1 MDMPSR
7 AVSDTRGSPGN
18 IGSGATPLR
27 VNGQQVDNELVSSS
41 QLPTNLDEQ
50 PLPLSGTVLFR
61 SVLAGFVA
69 GTLIGAAIGSLAAAA
84 PLDMLYFGVV
94 GAAIG
99 AIYGTPVGMVLGVF
113 MAVWFKV
120 SNPHRAT
127 VRITVTAVSIAVS
140 AVMLAWSWPEGGFNV
155 QYLTIP
161 LIGAT
166 TWFGLAIV
174 LKPSRPDAREDHP
187 KSDHGQ
193 TISWDRDVDS
203 DS

>member
-1 MDMPSR
+1 M
-7 AVSDTRGSPGN
+7 
-18 IGSGATPLR
+18 
-27 VNGQQVDNELVSSS
+27 SSS
-41 QLPTNLDEQ
+41 QLPADLDEQ
-50 PLPLSGTVLFR
+50 RLPLSGTVLFR

-69 GTLIGAAIGSLAAAA
+69 GTLIGAVVGSLAAGAS
-84 PLDMLYFGVV
+84 LDMLYFGVV

-127 VRITVTAVSIAVS
+127 VRITVTALSVAVS
-140 AVMLAWSWPEGGFNV
+140 VIMLAWSWPDDGFIV
-155 QYLTIP
+155 PYLTIP
-161 LIGAT
+161 LIGVA
-166 TWFGLAIV
+166 TWFGLALV

-187 KSDHGQ
+187 KSDNGR
-193 TISWDRDVDS
+193 TITWDRDVDS